1 MTIAEKILALRK
13 ARAWSQEELAA
24 QIGVTRQAVSRW
36 ESGAAMPDADKVIA
50 LCDCFGVTADYL
62 LRDGTA
68 TEGISAEHGLMQ
80 KKNGLS
86 GEQVI
91 GLVLTIL
98 GVVLRLAVELVGIFK
113 PHTHFTDTGTY
124 HGWQAY
130 VRLYHL
136 QWIQWLLYG
145 LILLGI
151 VLILLEKLGGALR
164 KIQTRGRR

>member
-13 ARAWSQEELAA
+13 ARTWSQEELAA
-24 QIGVTRQAVSRW
+24 HIGVTRQAVSRW

-62 LRDGTA
+62 LRGGAAVDDTVLESHFA
-68 TEGISAEHGLMQ
+68 P
-80 KKNGLS
+80 KKVGLS

-91 GLVLTIL
+91 GLVLMIF
-98 GVVLRLAVELVGIFK
+98 GVLVRIAVELIGILK

-130 VRLYHL
+130 VQLYDL

-145 LILLGI
+145 LITLGL
-151 VLILLEKLGGALR
+151 VLILWNKAWNLLR
-164 KIQTRGRR
+164 KFLPQRNR